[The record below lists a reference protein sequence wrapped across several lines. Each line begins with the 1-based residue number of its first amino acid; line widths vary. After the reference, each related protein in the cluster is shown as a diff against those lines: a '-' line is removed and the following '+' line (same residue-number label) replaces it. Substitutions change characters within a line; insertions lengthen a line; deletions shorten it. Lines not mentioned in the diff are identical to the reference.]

1 VNRHPAGHLAVA
13 EDGRRWRLWR
23 VDANDD
29 EVPYSN
35 DCVKDGYADPFDA
48 TGHGSGGL
56 CAVQLDQLGWLAVR
70 KIDVPGALG
79 GPPLGQVV

>member
-1 VNRHPAGHLAVA
+1 MDAGGVC
-13 EDGRRWRLWR
+13 GVSTPTMTRS
-23 VDANDD
+23 
-29 EVPYSN
+29 PYSN

-48 TGHGSGGL
+48 MGHGSGGL